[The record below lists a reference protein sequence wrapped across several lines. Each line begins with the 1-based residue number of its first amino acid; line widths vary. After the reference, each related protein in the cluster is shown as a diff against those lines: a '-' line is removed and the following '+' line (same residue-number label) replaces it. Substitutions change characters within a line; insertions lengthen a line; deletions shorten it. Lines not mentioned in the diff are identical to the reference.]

1 MATVSKSTTGRH
13 LRVLIA
19 DEDRDA
25 LRQLGGVLESLG
37 HEVTPYVVSVAE
49 AIELI
54 STEDPDLAI
63 VVVHKD
69 DEHAL
74 ALIQETVEYASG
86 PVIAQ
91 TRDGDVEFVARAAE
105 RGISAWI
112 ESTSAEAVQGAI
124 EVALRRYEEASR
136 LETKVEQLESALERR
151 AMIERAKGILMERHS
166 IDDRAAFELLRD
178 HARTQSRRVVDVAV
192 SVADGHALLP
202 KRA

>member
-1 MATVSKSTTGRH
+1 MAAKRASGPGRH

-19 DEDRDA
+19 DEDKEA
-25 LRQLGGVLESLG
+25 LHQLASVLEGLG

-54 STEDPDLAI
+54 GTEDPDLAI
-63 VVVHKD
+63 VVVHHD

-91 TRDGDVEFVARAAE
+91 TPRDDDVEFVSRAAE

-112 ESTSAEAVQGAI
+112 DSISP
-124 EVALRRYEEASR
+124 EV
-136 LETKVEQLESALERR
+136 V
-151 AMIERAKGILMERHS
+151 
-166 IDDRAAFELLRD
+166 
-178 HARTQSRRVVDVAV
+178 
-192 SVADGHALLP
+192 
-202 KRA
+202 